1 MFETSRMSRD
11 LSRLFRPRS
20 IAVIGGGWGLEVV
33 AQCQKMGF
41 EGEVWPVHPIRD
53 DVHGLPCF
61 KRIEDLPEPPD
72 ASFIGI
78 NRHATLEAVETL
90 AQMGAG
96 GAVCFASGWAEAEDG
111 RVAGAA
117 LQARLVELAGDMPIL
132 GPNCYGLINYLDG
145 ALLWPDQ
152 HGGVR
157 QEGGV
162 AILTQS
168 SNILINMTMAAR
180 GLRLAY
186 AIAAGNQAQT
196 GLSEMAMAC
205 LDDPRVTAV
214 GLHIEGVDDPRRYEA
229 MAAKAREL
237 GKPIVALKVGKSA
250 EAQRATL
257 SHTASLAGSDAVS
270 RAFLNR
276 LGIPILANIPE
287 FLETLKL
294 VDVHG
299 AIGGREIFTVSC
311 SGGEASL
318 SGDAAAMRDL
328 TFRPLTPPQ
337 TTAIQETLGPLV
349 TVSNPIDYHTFIWG
363 DQARLEATFTA
374 ILACKYDLTA
384 FIFDFPRLDRCSDE
398 SWIPAVDAIDA
409 AARTTGAKVAV
420 TSTMAENMP
429 EAWADQL
436 RARRLAPMIGID
448 ETFAATEAAA
458 FVAEAWAAEPP
469 EPVLLGTPEG
479 PSRVVDEAEGKA
491 LLATFGVP
499 TPTGAKAKT
508 AAEAGLAA
516 KELAPPLAL
525 KGLGIAHKTEAGA
538 VKLHLSPA
546 CVEPVAS
553 EMVGPEGYLVEEML
567 TGSVAELILG
577 VVYEPPY
584 GFALTVGSGGV
595 LTELLG
601 DSLTGLVPLT
611 QADIEQAINGR
622 KLSPLLHGYRGAA
635 KADIESI
642 AAAIRALERFVV
654 QHADR
659 LLELDI
665 NPLMV
670 TPDRAVAVDAL
681 IRLTED

>member
-41 EGEVWPVHPIRD
+41 EGAVWPVHPKRD
-53 DVHGLPCF
+53 EIHGLPCY
-61 KRIEDLPEPPD
+61 KRVEDLPEAPD
-72 ASFIGI
+72 ATFIGI
-78 NRHATLEAVETL
+78 NRHATLAAVEAL
-90 AQMGAG
+90 AAMGAG

-111 RVAGAA
+111 REAGAA
-117 LQARLVELAGDMPIL
+117 LQAKLVELAGDMPIL

-180 GLRLAY
+180 GLRIAY

-214 GLHIEGVDDPRRYEA
+214 GLYIEGVDDPRRYEA

-237 GKPIVALKVGKSA
+237 GKPIVALKAGKSA

-294 VDVHG
+294 IDVHG
-299 AIGGREIFTVSC
+299 AIPGREICTVSC

-318 SGDAAAMRDL
+318 SGDAAVARNV
-328 TFRPLTPPQ
+328 TFRPITGVQ
-337 TTAIQETLGPLV
+337 TEAIQTTLGPLV
-349 TVSNPIDYHTFIWG
+349 TVSNPLDYHTFIWG
-363 DQARLEATFTA
+363 DEARMTATFTEV
-374 ILACKYDLTA
+374 LRCGFDLTA
-384 FIFDFPRLDRCSDE
+384 FIFDFPRMDRCSDAA
-398 SWIPAVDAIDA
+398 WAPAVNAIA
-409 AARTTGAKVAV
+409 AAAKSTGARVAV
-420 TSTMAENMP
+420 TATMAENMP
-429 EAWADQL
+429 ESWADDI
-436 RARRLAPMIGID
+436 RARGLAPMIGID
-448 ETFAATEAAA
+448 TTFAATEAAA
-458 FVAEAWAAEPP
+458 LVAQTWAASQP
-469 EPVLLGTPEG
+469 EPVLLGSPKG
-479 PSRVVDEAEGKA
+479 VAKVLDEHQGKA
-491 LLATFGVP
+491 LLAAHGVP
-499 TPTGAKAKT
+499 TPKGTRARTVAEVGAAT
-508 AAEAGLAA
+508 AGLTA
-516 KELAPPLAL
+516 PLAL

-538 VKLHLSPA
+538 VRLHLSPSD
-546 CVEPVAS
+546 VADIAGQ
-553 EMVGPEGYLVEEML
+553 MAGAEGYLVEEMV
-567 TGSVAELILG
+567 TDNVAELILG
-577 VVYEPPY
+577 VTYEPPY

-595 LTELLG
+595 LTELLS
-601 DSLTGLVPLT
+601 DSVTGLVPMT
-611 QADIEQAINGR
+611 EADIDRAINAR

-635 KADIESI
+635 KADIESV
-642 AAAIRALERFVV
+642 AQAIRALERFVV